1 MQNQIDL
8 LHYGANIRVIPG
20 DTPLISVIDVISSVT
35 GQNNDNAGKKF
46 RRIYDNHSIQSKLIQ
61 YVKFEGQGQRKTPV
75 TDLNT
80 INEICQLLP
89 KKRTIDEETGYIYLV
104 QPAYAKEDNFKVGMT
119 IYKKSKNLRYPPRV
133 SSYGKKAR
141 VFLCQKV
148 SKRSVKAIEKE
159 IIKRFKV
166 NFTNVEGSE
175 WFKGDVNAM
184 LEIINHVV
192 QHSANFKDVIV
203 PRIVQSESMV

>member
-1 MQNQIDL
+1 MCINYTTKLMQKQTDFHL
-8 LHYGANIRVIPG
+8 FGANVRVIPG
-20 DTPLISVIDVISSVT
+20 NTPLISVIDVISSVT
-35 GQNNDNAGKKF
+35 GQSNKNASQIF
-46 RRIYDNHSIQSKLIQ
+46 HRMYDNPSIQSKLIH
-61 YVKFEGQGQRKTPV
+61 YVKFEGRGQRKTPV

-89 KKRTIDEETGYIYLV
+89 KKRTIDGETGYIYLV

-119 IYKKSKNLRYPPRV
+119 ICKKSKNLRYPPRV
-133 SSYGKKAR
+133 SSYGNKAR
-141 VFLCQKV
+141 VFLCQEV

-184 LEIINHVV
+184 LKIINHVV
-192 QHSANFKDVIV
+192 Q
-203 PRIVQSESMV
+203 QYG